1 MGINVLVNRKTYFSI
16 VIFSFCVF
24 FTGCFSVKPG
34 TTKSG
39 KHLFDTF
46 FVGEEGTQYFIKPLT
61 LVNKQNKETVYID
74 FTFRY
79 KNQVR
84 DSVNVNFSLISA
96 KVFKRIDRFK
106 LSNTENEIVCTS
118 LNLLF
123 NEKDNKL
130 YKSRFSTKFSL
141 EEFHKMFDDN
151 NWEITVFND
160 GETESFIA
168 ENKTKRSI
176 SILQEEIFVLF

>member
-1 MGINVLVNRKTYFSI
+1 MITGKNYIGNVLSSLGKVTFKTFNPQ
-16 VIFSFCVF
+16 
-24 FTGCFSVKPG
+24 T
-34 TTKSG
+34 
-39 KHLFDTF
+39 
-46 FVGEEGTQYFIKPLT
+46 
-61 LVNKQNKETVYID
+61 
-74 FTFRY
+74 
-79 KNQVR
+79 
-84 DSVNVNFSLISA
+84 
-96 KVFKRIDRFK
+96 
-106 LSNTENEIVCTS
+106 NTENEIVCTS